1 MMVTNNPLL
10 DKALFLGGVALGG
23 VPLDFHDEMWHEVW
37 QGDGV
42 P

>member
-1 MMVTNNPLL
+1 MMMINNPLL
-10 DKALFLGGVALGG
+10 DKALFPWGGGFGG
-23 VPLDFHDEMWHEVW
+23 VPLDFHDEMW